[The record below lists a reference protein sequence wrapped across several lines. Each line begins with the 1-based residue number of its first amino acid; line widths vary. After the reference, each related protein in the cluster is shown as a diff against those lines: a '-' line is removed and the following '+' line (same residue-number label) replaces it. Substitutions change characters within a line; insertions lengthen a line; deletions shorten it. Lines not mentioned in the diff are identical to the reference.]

1 MDLKMKLDKKSLI
14 QIVILIVL
22 VAGGAGAYLMQ
33 QDGGLDFISGLFE
46 SEPAT
51 IRAPA
56 SRAQAPTADK
66 KSAPAPAAPAAVSKP
81 GAHEIPAA
89 PAKGQVHGKPFAVEN
104 SYIESGVLTLR
115 LGKEVT
121 ADLEVKVIL
130 PGTPW
135 ETPAGKKYKVTEA
148 GGADTPQVVLAWKEE
163 GQNTPSE
170 QKFTNKY
177 TMVLE
182 FGQEKDKKLPGKI
195 QLNLPDE
202 TKSNV
207 AGTFEA
213 DIRGFRIVDGKPDL
227 SADSEDTLQY
237 LALRELLKDD
247 PNKSLEMMSFRDGRY
262 AQAELAGKNMTGYIE
277 AEYRIGQGS
286 PSIQRYQFEKEGGT
300 WKVVRALNG
309 NQLDEAHPLQAPGAK
324 GSPSKM
330 LTYLAAKKLEA
341 DVQKKHPSK
350 NIYQPEFMSRHSEKF
365 KIGVCEASYR
375 FNASGEPVKTA
386 YLFRLLPGGWKFER
400 ELGKNE
406 KVNFDTGRIDKR

>member
-14 QIVILIVL
+14 QIVILVVL
-22 VAGGAGAYLMQ
+22 IAGGVGAYLMQ

-56 SRAQAPTADK
+56 TRAQAPAADK
-66 KSAPAPAAPAAVSKP
+66 KLAPGPTAPSAAPARGVS
-81 GAHEIPAA
+81 EIPAA
-89 PAKGQVHGKPFAVEN
+89 PAKGQIHGKPFVVEN
-104 SYIESGVLTLR
+104 SDIESGVLTLR
-115 LGKEVT
+115 LGKDVT
-121 ADLEVKVIL
+121 ADLEVKVLL

-135 ETPAGKKYKVTEA
+135 ETPAGKKYKVTET
-148 GGADTPQVVLAWKEE
+148 GGAGTPQVMLAWKEN
-163 GQNTPSE
+163 GQTTPSE
-170 QKFTNKY
+170 QKFTDKY
-177 TMVLE
+177 TMALE

-195 QLNLPDE
+195 LLNLPDE

-227 SADSEDTLQY
+227 SADSVDTLQY
-237 LALRELLKDD
+237 LALHELLKDD
-247 PNKSLEMMSFRDGRY
+247 PNKSLEVLSFRDGRY
-262 AQAELAGKNMTGYIE
+262 AQSESAANNMNGYIE
-277 AEYRIGQGS
+277 AEYRVGPNS
-286 PSIQRYQFEKEGGT
+286 PSVQRYQFEKQGGS
-300 WKVVRALNG
+300 WKVVRTLNG
-309 NQLDEAHPLQAPGAK
+309 NQLDEARPLQTPGAK
-324 GSPSKM
+324 DSPSKI

-341 DVQKKHPSK
+341 DVQKKHPGK

-375 FNASGEPVKTA
+375 LDTSGDPVKIA
-386 YLFRLLPGGWKFER
+386 YLFRLQPGGWKFER
-400 ELGKNE
+400 VLGKKE